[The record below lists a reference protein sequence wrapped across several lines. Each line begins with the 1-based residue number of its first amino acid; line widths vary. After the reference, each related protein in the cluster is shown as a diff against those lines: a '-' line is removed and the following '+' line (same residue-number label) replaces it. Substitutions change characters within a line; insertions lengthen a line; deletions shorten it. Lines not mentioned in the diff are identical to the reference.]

1 MSFPL
6 TRAVVVW
13 LSYSVFP
20 KPKRWAP
27 RFASS
32 ALYGIFFPPPSR
44 GFSYLYPFLG
54 SAPTKAGFVQQISSP
69 CLPPSAAS
77 SSPSQRLGSID
88 LGELCPSCNLNLAPR
103 HFQESQSDGTA
114 VTRSATAGHPYTW
127 NCVALGFL
135 CSFDARSTVRKSRGG
150 FHES

>member
-1 MSFPL
+1 MCSSRVFYTSCDHRDRFSFPRATFCPL
-6 TRAVVVW
+6 GSTRVD
-13 LSYSVFP
+13 
-20 KPKRWAP
+20 R
-27 RFASS
+27 R
-32 ALYGIFFPPPSR
+32 FFPPPSR
-44 GFSYLYPFLG
+44 GFSYLYPFPG
-54 SAPTKAGFVQQISSP
+54 SAPTKTGFVQQISSP

-88 LGELCPSCNLNLAPR
+88 LGELCPSCTLNLAPR

-135 CSFDARSTVRKSRGG
+135 CSFDARSTMRKSRGG